1 MVSMMNAMVYNGDL
15 TFPTNKN
22 GIFFRPKTR
31 GQLRYI
37 TLKELDKEGYRT
49 LWDFRTGSWWPRPWL
64 ATPNKNRCRIW
75 QSPNELDFF
84 SIL

>member
-1 MVSMMNAMVYNGDL
+1 MVSMMNAMVYNGDF
-15 TFPTNKN
+15 TFPTKKN

-49 LWDFRTGSWWPRPWL
+49 LWDFRTPGLWL
-64 ATPNKNRCRIW
+64 AVRGNVRMSWIFSAFYIW
-75 QSPNELDFF
+75 VCLKIVYP
-84 SIL
+84 

>member
-49 LWDFRTGSWWPRPWL
+49 PVGFQDWL
-64 ATPNKNRCRIW
+64 LVATSVAGNAQQKQMPNLAK
-75 QSPNELDFF
+75 SE
-84 SIL
+84 